1 MADHDLVPTRIA
13 LLELTED
20 RRTAKEGYALLDEK
34 CMLLASRIL
43 ALIARYENDWRRW
56 RADLAAAEAALRS
69 AFDRH
74 GLADLE
80 SRPVAPATLVLAR
93 REQRILGVSV
103 PVVTDARVDLG
114 TEPAVFDDSAEAR
127 RATALYR
134 ELCGLAAPLAAL
146 ECALWR
152 LADEYRRTERRAGAI
167 EHLLLPE
174 IERDIASIEAA
185 LETVDQEES
194 IRVRRAAGQGAA
206 DSRLLRSSTSA

>member
-1 MADHDLVPTRIA
+1 MADHDLAPTRIA
-13 LLELTED
+13 LLELGED
-20 RRTAKEGYALLDEK
+20 RRTAEEGYALLDEK

-43 ALIARYENDWRRW
+43 SLIARCETGWRRG
-56 RADLAAAEAALRS
+56 RANLAAAEAALRA

-74 GLADLE
+74 GLGDLE
-80 SRPVAPATLVLAR
+80 SRPVAPGTLVLGR
-93 REQRILGVSV
+93 REQRVLGVGV
-103 PVVTDARVDLG
+103 PVVTEARLDSG
-114 TEPAVFDDSAEAR
+114 PEPASFDDSVEAR
-127 RATALYR
+127 RASALYR

-194 IRVRRAAGQGAA
+194 VRVRRVAGQGAA
-206 DSRLLRSSTSA
+206 VSRLLRSSTSA